1 MAQPGDGHEHTPETS
16 HKGGCRATEACTEL
30 GTGSARAPMPG
41 CLGGALK
48 KGTRQPWALREG
60 LLEEGT
66 SNQTPGTG
74 ELGVAGWKRVSGR
87 ALEEQGQPV
96 QRPGRE
102 NLGHW
107 GTKDSFGPGAAAER
121 AALTE
126 WVGEGPL
133 SGGRAGRK
141 GQTNSGRT
149 CPRQVHRTTGLA
161 LNRAPQIGPSELW
174 EVAGETELQYPEMTE
189 VSKQE
194 SLSTWHFSW
203 GLSKTTLPE
212 YCQQLVSE
220 PLQTRCFT
228 IPTLDLYA

>member
-16 HKGGCRATEACTEL
+16 HKGGCQATEACTEL
-30 GTGSARAPMPG
+30 GTGSARALMPG

-96 QRPGRE
+96 QRPGRK

-107 GTKDSFGPGAAAER
+107 GTKDSFGPVELQNGQHSQGGWER
-121 AALTE
+121 
-126 WVGEGPL
+126 GPL
-133 SGGRAGRK
+133 VVAELGERGRPTVGGRAHAGR
-141 GQTNSGRT
+141 
-149 CPRQVHRTTGLA
+149 
-161 LNRAPQIGPSELW
+161 I
-174 EVAGETELQYPEMTE
+174 ELQA
-189 VSKQE
+189 
-194 SLSTWHFSW
+194 SL
-203 GLSKTTLPE
+203 
-212 YCQQLVSE
+212 
-220 PLQTRCFT
+220 
-228 IPTLDLYA
+228 